1 MASAGLEEATALA
14 ERVHASVAQPYT
26 LGERVHQV
34 GASIGVAVAEPQ
46 ASRHGTREM
55 LVTPE
60 ELLQRAD
67 LAMYA
72 AKQAHEAW
80 RAYDPG
86 MRAAVERR
94 ADADH
99 EITRAWGADSV
110 RLYLQPIVRAHDLTV
125 HSVEALLRW
134 VGADGRVVGPATVLD
149 DATRTGQ
156 MTRLTQ
162 WVVSGTV
169 ESLRRIGSGGVPV
182 SINLPTALL
191 DVEDVAPRL
200 EDTLRRG
207 GLRPADVHLE
217 LTEEAMVDR
226 GPRSA
231 ETMQNLR
238 ARGFRVYVDDFGTG
252 YSSLSYL
259 VHLPIDGIKIDRAF
273 VRDLPTSVA
282 ARSIGRALVAVS
294 EELGVELVAEGVET
308 GGEAAWV
315 ERLGVPLAQGFW
327 YARPADAARLPS
339 LRELASWGSFMGAGG
354 VRHTTPSSFALGGAE
369 C

>member
-1 MASAGLEEATALA
+1 
-14 ERVHASVAQPYT
+14 
-26 LGERVHQV
+26 
-34 GASIGVAVAEPQ
+34 
-46 ASRHGTREM
+46 
-55 LVTPE
+55 
-60 ELLQRAD
+60 
-67 LAMYA
+67 MYA

-110 RLYLQPIVRAHDLTV
+110 RLYLQPIVRTHDLTV

-149 DATRTGQ
+149 YATRTGQ

-273 VRDLPTSVA
+273 VQDLPTSVA
-282 ARSIGRALVAVS
+282 ARSIVRALVAVS
-294 EELGVELVAEGVET
+294 EELGVELVA
-308 GGEAAWV
+308 
-315 ERLGVPLAQGFW
+315 
-327 YARPADAARLPS
+327 
-339 LRELASWGSFMGAGG
+339 GSCQED
-354 VRHTTPSSFALGGAE
+354 RRRRR
-369 C
+369 